1 MDAGGGGWGV
11 LVWKLLLSSQTNIK
25 FSFHLTVKTIWT
37 TVTATAGGDT
47 LSG

>member
-1 MDAGGGGWGV
+1 MDAVGGGV
-11 LVWKLLLSSQTNIK
+11 LSSQTNIK

-37 TVTATAGGDT
+37 TVTGTAGGDT